1 MVLFELWGFNFD
13 IASLISFIVGIFAGC
28 ALLALIYAILV
39 VSSLKSKKYVVKSN
53 VVSITDEMVLE
64 IVNNSKKAFSDKKIK
79 GAKSTIGHCWTV
91 CNNMVLEIATKFF
104 PKSKHPAAE
113 LTIDEILELCVYV
126 SKRINEILD
135 RPALRLVKGLKL
147 STILSLGD
155 AKKFIDDSPLM
166 KLTKKY
172 KIKQVFGKILGFLNI
187 FNPVYWIRR
196 LGINTTLDFAVS
208 KLCLTVIGIVGE
220 ETYKIY
226 SKRVFDEERTIDTE
240 VEKLVDSLETDLE
253 TVSDE
258 EVDDYIASQGL
269 EEAIEK
275 KMRRK

>member
-1 MVLFELWGFNFD
+1 MLFKFCGFDFD
-13 IASLISFIVGIFAGC
+13 IASLISFIIGIVAGC

-39 VSSLKSKKYVVKSN
+39 VSSLKSKKYIVKGN
-53 VVSITDEMVLE
+53 VVDVTDEMILE
-64 IVNNSKKAFSDKKIK
+64 IVNNAKKAFSDKKIK

-91 CNNMVLEIATKFF
+91 CSNMVLEIATKFF

-113 LTIDEILELCVYV
+113 LTVDEILQLCVYV
-126 SKRINEILD
+126 SNRVNEIID

-172 KIKQVFGKILGFLNI
+172 KIKQVFGKIFGFLNI
-187 FNPVYWIRR
+187 LNPVYWIRR
-196 LGINTTLDFAVS
+196 LSLNTTLDFAVS
-208 KLCLTVIGIVGE
+208 KLCLTIIGIVGE

-240 VEKLVDSLETDLE
+240 VDKLVNSLETDLE
-253 TVSDE
+253 NVSEE
-258 EVDDYIASQGL
+258 EVDEYIASQGL